1 MYADAVAENPR
12 TGIGRRIIPE
22 EPMAM
27 VSRIEKKSRDV
38 CADLLHWGR
47 LSICIWYAS
56 LLSSPFALRFI
67 ESY

>member
-27 VSRIEKKSRDV
+27 VGRIEMKGAEM
-38 CADLLHWGR
+38 CALTLRWRR

-56 LLSSPFALRFI
+56 LLSPLALRFVGQ
-67 ESY
+67 Y